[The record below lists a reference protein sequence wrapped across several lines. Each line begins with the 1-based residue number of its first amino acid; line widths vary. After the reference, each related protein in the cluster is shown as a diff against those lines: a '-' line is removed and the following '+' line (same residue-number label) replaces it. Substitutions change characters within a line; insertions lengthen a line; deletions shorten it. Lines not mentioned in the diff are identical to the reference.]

1 MSADTPTRQGT
12 SVKARF
18 IWSGITR
25 EAAHW
30 EQAFSTDGGQTW
42 VNNWLMDL
50 TRRTEES

>member
-1 MSADTPTRQGT
+1 VGEFYGDDTHQGT
-12 SVKARF
+12 PVRARF

-42 VNNWLMDL
+42 VTNWYMDS
-50 TRRTEES
+50 TRRA